1 MKSFF
6 KYLTS
11 LLPALALVC
20 MLFTQSG
27 CSSAPENS
35 TPESA
40 TRGFYMAFREMN
52 FSKAKKYATH
62 ASASLIDIMSTL
74 GKKAPN
80 TLTTDPKAE
89 FSLKT
94 LSESDSTATV
104 QVVLPDNTKAIVMQ
118 LIKENGA
125 WKVAFDKSLD

>member
-1 MKSFF
+1 MQI
-6 KYLTS
+6 
-11 LLPALALVC
+11 AC
-20 MLFTQSG
+20 
-27 CSSAPENS
+27 SAPPETNS
-35 TPESA
+35 PESA
-40 TRGFYMAFREMN
+40 TRLFYTAFREKN
-52 FSKAKKYATH
+52 FSQAKKYATD
-62 ASASLIDIMSTL
+62 ASASLIDIMSSL

-80 TLTTDPKAE
+80 PLATDPKAE

-118 LIKENGA
+118 LVKENGA